1 MVWKEKQVME
11 GEAMDVNA
19 RTRIF
24 VLKKKG
30 RRFEMCQGE
39 LLVKSVAVI

>member
-1 MVWKEKQVME
+1 MVWKEKRVME

-39 LLVKSVAVI
+39 LSVKEVSVI